1 MAPYG
6 YEQTIH
12 VIVADAHDNRIRSA
26 TVTGQLVSLDGST
39 QTLLFP
45 ITDEEGY
52 TSLAYE
58 LPLDGKARETFRVML
73 DVVFLSHYGAATT
86 DYEVR
91 PQ

>member
-12 VIVADAHDNRIRSA
+12 VIVADAYDNRIRLA
-26 TVTGQLVSLDGST
+26 TVTGKLVGLDGST
-39 QTLLFP
+39 QMLYFP

-52 TSLAYE
+52 TSLAYA
-58 LPLDGKARETFRVML
+58 LPLDGKARETFSVMIT
-73 DVVFLSHYGAATT
+73 VAFLAHYGAATT

-91 PQ
+91 P